1 MFTHGRIL
9 KPLKTRTTGGLGKIF
24 CFVQTKIRFRN
35 KKTKKNKQK
44 CEECPWVAQSAHS
57 EHGPFWTWRILKMQ
71 HNVFCITSTHVL
83 MPLYQ
88 IFICGEG
95 ASRVRKR
102 NVMKKVAFDTD
113 ELELENCCCAI
124 RVKKNDARFC
134 CQLWLMK
141 WVDFRPERAI
151 LLSAFEIIIIWH
163 EMTKMLILLYW
174 FRIGKKGSPTG
185 LADIAH
191 W

>member
-102 NVMKKVAFDTD
+102 NVMKKSGVWHRRTWTWKLLLRDSS
-113 ELELENCCCAI
+113 E
-124 RVKKNDARFC
+124 KKTKLVSAASCGWWSGLISDQKGPFY
-134 CQLWLMK
+134 
-141 WVDFRPERAI
+141 WVP
-151 LLSAFEIIIIWH
+151 L
-163 EMTKMLILLYW
+163 K
-174 FRIGKKGSPTG
+174 
-185 LADIAH
+185 
-191 W
+191 